1 VTSIFAAAMGSD
13 FSRLHPEL
21 QRRFGVSSASGTSCV
36 GRGVMDEIWRGAPF
50 TVPFLWLGA
59 WRNILVPTRGR
70 AVPFTIENYA
80 YVDSLG
86 RETVTFN
93 RTFELPGHRR
103 ARFDAT
109 MVRGAGGGIIDYLGT
124 HQHLAV
130 DLDMA
135 AEPDGSLTIRSGA
148 QRFYEGPIAFRF
160 PEVLTGQAVL
170 HERFDDVSGRFAIDV
185 RVTNRRFGDL
195 CGYRGTFTCDYP
207 ATPSTGVPASAKPRR
222 DEFQE

>member
-1 VTSIFAAAMGSD
+1 MSSIFADVMGGD
-13 FSRLHPEL
+13 FGLLHPEL
-21 QRRFGVSSASGTSCV
+21 QRRFGVSSAAGTSCV
-36 GRGVMDEIWRGAPF
+36 GRGVMDEIWRGASF

-93 RTFELPGHRR
+93 RTFELSGHRR

-124 HQHLAV
+124 HQHLV
-130 DLDMA
+130 VNLDMV

-160 PEVLTGQAVL
+160 PNVLTGQAVL
-170 HERFDDVSGRFAIDV
+170 HERFDDASGRFAIDV
-185 RVTNRRFGDL
+185 RVSNRRLGDL

-207 ATPSTGVPASAKPRR
+207 STPSTGVPASAKPRR
-222 DEFQE
+222 DEIRE

>member
-1 VTSIFAAAMGSD
+1 MSSIFAAAMGSD
-13 FSRLHPEL
+13 FARLHPQL
-21 QRRFGVSSASGTSCV
+21 QKRFGVSSAAGVSCV
-36 GRGVMDEIWRGAPF
+36 GRGVMDEIWRGPSF
-50 TVPFLWLGA
+50 TVPFLWIGA

-109 MVRGAGGGIIDYLGT
+109 MIRGASGGIIDYLGS

-130 DLDMA
+130 DLEFV

-148 QRFYEGPIAFRF
+148 QRLYERAVAFRF
-160 PEVLTGQAVL
+160 PDMLTGRAVL
-170 HERFDDVSGRFAIDV
+170 HERFDDATGRFAIDV
-185 RVTNRRFGDL
+185 TVSNKRFGDL

-207 ATPSTGVPASAKPRR
+207 PTPSTGVPASAKPRR
-222 DEFQE
+222 DEVRE